1 MKRIAILAAFGA
13 AMTLAPLAQADHGWG
28 LYGTYWNT
36 KDGQDEWG
44 GGFRLAVD
52 FIPHVFADLRV
63 SYFDDLI
70 GSSVA
75 KIEDIPIEIGLM
87 GIKEISDR
95 VDVYGGGGLSIHLL
109 DGHENIPG
117 TPRETINPD
126 DELGIYFV
134 LGIESLF
141 LAEELATYHVNGVTL
156 FAEATYRFLT
166 VDDAT
171 LSSDGTRLQDAE
183 LDGLGF
189 NLGFT
194 IRW

>member
-1 MKRIAILAAFGA
+1 VKRIAILAAFGA

-28 LYGTYWNT
+28 LFGTYWNT

-52 FIPHVFADLRV
+52 FIPHVFVDLRV

-75 KIEDIPIEIGLM
+75 KIEDIPIDIGIM
-87 GIKEISDR
+87 GTKDLTDS
-95 VDVYGGGGLSIHLL
+95 VDFYGGGGLSIHLL
-109 DGHENIPG
+109 DGHESIPEL
-117 TPRETINPD
+117 PRETINPD
-126 DELGIYFV
+126 DELGMYFV

-141 LAEELATYHVNGVTL
+141 LAEELAKYHVKGVTL

-166 VDDAT
+166 VDNAAVSTDGARLEDA
-171 LSSDGTRLQDAE
+171 D